1 MSEYKELNINDLQEI
16 EVSNDKDLPWE
27 RRRLIKIMDDG
38 RALCFALNFPDSF
51 FWKYHREIK
60 EPTEREMTPFEA
72 KVWCDENEAQM
83 IYSEFGTDI
92 FLNAMIHISEDS
104 KNYRYISNAK
114 IKELKGQIT
123 WEDCSE
129 FPMIEEVEE

>member
-16 EVSNDKDLPWE
+16 EVRNDKDLPWV
-27 RRRLIKIMDDG
+27 RRRLIKIIDDG

-60 EPTEREMTPFEA
+60 ESPKREMTPFEA
-72 KVWCDENEAQM
+72 KVLAEENNAQM
-83 IYSEFGTDI
+83 VYIDNEKDI
-92 FLNAMIHISEDS
+92 RIGSVLFAWERIE
-104 KNYRYISNAK
+104 NYRYIPNKK

-123 WEDCSE
+123 WDDCSE
-129 FPMIEEVEE
+129 FPMVEVEE